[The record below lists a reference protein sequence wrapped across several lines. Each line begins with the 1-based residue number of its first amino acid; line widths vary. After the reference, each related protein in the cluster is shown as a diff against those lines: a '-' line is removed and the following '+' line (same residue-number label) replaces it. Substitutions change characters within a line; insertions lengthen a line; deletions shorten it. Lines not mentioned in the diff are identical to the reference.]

1 VVEGARLESVYT
13 PKVYRGFESLPLCIN
28 IYYLKLHFFYIFK
41 PLNKLK
47 EIKMKR
53 LLSILTVLSFF
64 MITSLNAKTSV
75 LQDEE
80 LQEVTETVV
89 DSTEAEETTAPDVAD
104 ETPAP
109 EVVEEVQKSIGFHQE
124 LKNRFIE
131 GGPGFMGIVLLCLIL
146 GLAIAIERI
155 IYLSLATSNSDK
167 LISDVES
174 SLKSGG
180 LDAAKEVCRNT
191 PGPVASIFYQGLD
204 RANEDLES
212 AEKAVVAYGGVQM
225 GQLEKNVSWI
235 SLFIALA
242 PMLGF
247 MGTVIGMIQAFDK
260 IEAAGD
266 MQPSLVAGGIK
277 VALLTTVFGLIVAI
291 ILQIFYNYIIS
302 QIDSIVN
309 DMENASIS
317 LMDILVKNKK

>member
-1 VVEGARLESVYT
+1 
-13 PKVYRGFESLPLCIN
+13 
-28 IYYLKLHFFYIFK
+28 
-41 PLNKLK
+41 
-47 EIKMKR
+47 MKR
-53 LLSILTVLSFF
+53 LFSILAITCLMAIGTV
-64 MITSLNAKTSV
+64 NANATTLATTTATVTSV
-75 LQDEE
+75 T
-80 LQEVTETVV
+80 QETA
-89 DSTEAEETTAPDVAD
+89 EA
-104 ETPAP
+104 
-109 EVVEEVQKSIGFHQE
+109 VEEDLSFHQE
-124 LKNRFIE
+124 LKKRFIE

-155 IYLSLATSNSDK
+155 IFLNLSTTNTKK
-167 LISDVES
+167 LTQNVEDA
-174 SLKSGG
+174 LNSGG
-180 LDAAKEVCRNT
+180 IEAAKEVCRNT
-191 PGPVASIFYQGLD
+191 KGPVASIFYQGLD
-204 RANEDLES
+204 RADEDIDA

-291 ILQIFYNYIIS
+291 ILQIFYNYIIAK
-302 QIDSIVN
+302 IDSIVN
-309 DMENASIS
+309 DMEDASIT
-317 LMDILVKNKK
+317 LMDLLVRHKK